1 MNALIWPGAVLSL
14 LGVTALM
21 YCVMRALRA
30 RRNSPSDEAL
40 RAELQ
45 RIVVINMAALA
56 VSALGLMTVVLGI
69 VLG

>member
-14 LGVTALM
+14 LGVAALM